1 VIEEGGDTPLII
13 SCKKG
18 NLNIVKLLV
27 DNGADINKKNKYGDT
42 PLTISCEKGNF
53 DIIKYL
59 VEKGADINLFNST
72 GTSPLN
78 ILCRKSSENSLKI
91 MDYLITKNESCI
103 DKIDKNYN
111 TTKNESCINKIDN
124 NYNTPLLMSCY
135 FNNKKMIKYLIR
147 YSNINIQNNYQD
159 SSLIISCYFDN
170 STIVGYLIEKNANEY
185 LKNIYGDICFS
196 IAKKLKNENSLKKLE
211 ESNFFLYISL

>member
-111 TTKNESCINKIDN
+111 T
-124 NYNTPLLMSCY
+124 PLLMSCY

>member
-1 VIEEGGDTPLII
+1 
-13 SCKKG
+13 
-18 NLNIVKLLV
+18 
-27 DNGADINKKNKYGDT
+27 
-42 PLTISCEKGNF
+42 
-53 DIIKYL
+53 
-59 VEKGADINLFNST
+59 
-72 GTSPLN
+72 
-78 ILCRKSSENSLKI
+78 

-103 DKIDKNYN
+103 DKIDK
-111 TTKNESCINKIDN
+111 

-211 ESNFFLYISL
+211 EKIKNFNSIREECAKLNINDNDGRETLKRNENRDNDNEILSESDSESNISLTESVNSSEFER